1 MPKLITQTLDYH
13 VTHSAVLALVMG
25 LPLQLLWAQTRRD
38 FTEVFYLSAIGGTY
52 TT

>member
-13 VTHSAVLALVMG
+13 VTHSAG

-38 FTEVFYLSAIGGTY
+38 FTEVFYLSVIGGTY